1 MREKKTI
8 RIQGAEKD
16 LYYLTANKEGSTEK
30 FTEYCQ
36 KTYDFLKLFIRPNA
50 TVIDIGARDGD
61 SLIPLL
67 AILEEGSRIIAF
79 EPEKT
84 EFDFLVQNLDMINT
98 LKGQVDYNNF
108 AIGKKTELRDFVWDT
123 KARNGG
129 FKTEQ
134 INKPGAS
141 NCNWD
146 KEFQI
151 QSFCWEDLEETL
163 KDKMTKASYIKVDT
177 EGSDIE
183 VLNELLP
190 IINKT
195 RPFITTEWWPFTEK
209 EIAEFVATNKYVCVD
224 PKHKAIIN
232 KLDLRNG
239 YCRDLF
245 LIPSEKL
252 KTQKCPTCGHST
264 TSLT

>member
-8 RIQGAEKD
+8 HIKGSEKD
-16 LYYLTANKEGSTEK
+16 LCYLTPNENGSVEG
-30 FTEYCQ
+30 FTKYSQ
-36 KTYDFLKLFIRPNA
+36 KNYDFLKLFIEPNA
-50 TVIDIGARDGD
+50 TIIDIGARDGD

-67 AILEEGSRIIAF
+67 AILNEDSHIIAF
-79 EPEKT
+79 EPEKE
-84 EFDFLVQNLDMINT
+84 EFDFLVQNLGIN
-98 LKGQVDYNNF
+98 DIPNSRIDFNNF
-108 AIGKKTELRDFVWDT
+108 AIGGKTELRDFVWDT

-129 FKTEQ
+129 FKTEE

-151 QSFCWEDLEETL
+151 QSFCWDDLEETL

-209 EIAEFVATNKYVCVD
+209 EIAEFVATNKYVCID
-224 PKHKAIIN
+224 PEHKAIIG

-252 KTQKCPTCGHST
+252 KTQKCPTCGHPT